1 MPLIFKKKDI
11 TKMDVDVIVSSATFN
26 PVVGE
31 GVDFAIHQAAG
42 IQLLEARKLLGSI
55 AVGEAFIT
63 PAFKLPAKFVIHAVG
78 PIWNGGGNN
87 EAEDLKKCYL
97 SALKLATENGCE
109 SIALPIISVGEK
121 GYPRDEALIIAKQT
135 IIEFIEEKELIVY
148 LVDHDKTFAE
158 LSKELFNKLR
168 TYINTNYVNQDYDI
182 KCSVS
187 KIDYRGKKLNTEY
200 DRRVPQ
206 EVYSLS
212 REDLDDELEESF
224 AIALLRII
232 DEKGMA
238 DADVYN
244 SVLIDRR
251 LFFKIKNNINYH
263 PSKKTAILFCIALQ
277 LNYKETKG
285 LLGRAGYALS
295 NSDMFDIVIKFC
307 IKNNIFNTW
316 EIDEILEYYG
326 RDTLFSEE

>member
-11 TKMDVDVIVSSATFN
+11 TKMDVDIIVSSAPFS

-42 IQLLEARKLLGSI
+42 TQLLEARKLLGSI

-109 SIALPIISVGEK
+109 SIALPIISIGEK

-135 IIEFIEEKELIVY
+135 IIEFIEENELIVY

-182 KCSVS
+182 NYSVS
-187 KIDYRGKKLNTEY
+187 NIRYRKE
-200 DRRVPQ
+200 
-206 EVYSLS
+206 
-212 REDLDDELEESF
+212 
-224 AIALLRII
+224 
-232 DEKGMA
+232 
-238 DADVYN
+238 
-244 SVLIDRR
+244 
-251 LFFKIKNNINYH
+251 
-263 PSKKTAILFCIALQ
+263 Q
-277 LNYKETKG
+277 LNAE
-285 LLGRAGYALS
+285 
-295 NSDMFDIVIKFC
+295 
-307 IKNNIFNTW
+307 
-316 EIDEILEYYG
+316 
-326 RDTLFSEE
+326 